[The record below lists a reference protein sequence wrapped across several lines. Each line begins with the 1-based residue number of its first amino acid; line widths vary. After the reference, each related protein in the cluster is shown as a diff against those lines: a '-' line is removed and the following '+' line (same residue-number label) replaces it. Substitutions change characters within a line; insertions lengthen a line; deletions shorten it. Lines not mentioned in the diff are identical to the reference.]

1 LARPL
6 FRAGV
11 KPVNDNPHVALL
23 GRTFADLPFKD
34 NDEAPPPPRRR
45 PPIDENGIRLPV
57 PPLTPLRPRSL
68 NRFTRRI
75 DMAEKID
82 FTKPDAVEKLSERLT
97 SGAATLEDAEDS
109 RRLLRDYNIR
119 RPHAPG
125 MVELRERVRTLL
137 GDDWEELDTEDKIEA
152 RLRQRRDGG

>member
-1 LARPL
+1 MM
-6 FRAGV
+6 
-11 KPVNDNPHVALL
+11 DS
-23 GRTFADLPFKD
+23 LPFK
-34 NDEAPPPPRRR
+34 
-45 PPIDENGIRLPV
+45 
-57 PPLTPLRPRSL
+57 RSP

-82 FTKPDAVEKLSERLT
+82 FTKPDAIEKLSERLT

-125 MVELRERVRTLL
+125 MAELRERVRELL
-137 GDDWEELDTEDKIEA
+137 GDDWEKLDTVEKIDA
-152 RLRQRRDGG
+152 RLQQRRHGG